1 MVTILRRL
9 LQAVA
14 TLERAL
20 LIGLGAILVFVVS
33 LGVFYRYVLKEP
45 LSWTYELSILV
56 FIWVTFIGAS
66 VALQQ
71 GAHVTFDFIVRGLP
85 EPWPKVLNV
94 AGLVIVAALSVF
106 GLVLGYRVFS
116 STVSQRFQ
124 TIPFSRGWM
133 YSGLPVG
140 MILMFIHSI
149 ELILN
154 TFTKDTQQ

>member
-1 MVTILRRL
+1 LVPIHRRFFR
-9 LQAVA
+9 AVA
-14 TLERAL
+14 VIERVL
-20 LIGLGAILVFVVS
+20 LIGFGAVLVLVVS
-33 LGVFYRYVLKEP
+33 LGVFYRYVLKAP

-56 FIWVTFIGAS
+56 FIWVTFVGAS

-85 EPWPKVLNV
+85 EPWPKAMNV
-94 AGLVIVAALSVF
+94 TGLIIVAALSVL
-106 GLVLGYRVFS
+106 GLIFGYRVFS
-116 STVSQRFQ
+116 STVSQSFQ

-133 YSGLPVG
+133 YAGLPVG